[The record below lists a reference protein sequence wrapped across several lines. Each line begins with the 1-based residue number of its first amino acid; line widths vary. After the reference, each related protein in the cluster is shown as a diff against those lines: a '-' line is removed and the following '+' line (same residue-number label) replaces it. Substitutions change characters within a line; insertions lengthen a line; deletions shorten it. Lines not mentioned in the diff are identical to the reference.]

1 MGARARARERERER
15 ERESV
20 CVCERERERERP
32 VDEWAASGGCAK
44 GPGHCPGHCSLRDG
58 PCQRD
63 DLVHRLIAL
72 PVRGARQLPQAATG
86 AQRLAQLSQ
95 APNGTVLGRL
105 HETAPRGFGG
115 PPKLAAAGP
124 RLSRGQAASSPP
136 ARCVEYVPTA
146 PPEPSDTVT
155 VASPNALAA
164 KQRSA
169 RRGRRTHARTHGAGR
184 LAGSARDD
192 GPRAREILDDV
203 SRDPVS
209 Q

>member
-1 MGARARARERERER
+1 M
-15 ERESV
+15 
-20 CVCERERERERP
+20 
-32 VDEWAASGGCAK
+32 
-44 GPGHCPGHCSLRDG
+44 
-58 PCQRD
+58 
-63 DLVHRLIAL
+63 HRLIAL
-72 PVRGARQLPQAATG
+72 PVSGARQLPQAATG

-164 KQRSA
+164 KQRSVA
-169 RRGRRTHARTHGAGR
+169 AGARTHARTGPVDWLDQRGMMAHAR
-184 LAGSARDD
+184 VRSSTTSLEIQCRSDPATSGSTAFGSHHR
-192 GPRAREILDDV
+192 
-203 SRDPVS
+203 S
-209 Q
+209 